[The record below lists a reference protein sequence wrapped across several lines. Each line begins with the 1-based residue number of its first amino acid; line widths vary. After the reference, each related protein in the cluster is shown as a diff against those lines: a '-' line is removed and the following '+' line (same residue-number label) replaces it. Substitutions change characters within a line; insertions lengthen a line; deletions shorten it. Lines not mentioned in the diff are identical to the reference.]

1 MRLAFFSSMAGSS
14 WGGSEELWSR
24 TAAHLARDGHDVFFN
39 CVRYRT
45 LPSQLTPLIAA
56 GAKGHLRSR
65 LRLGRGLK
73 RVLDRL
79 RLLRMQHSHW
89 VRRIRPDLVV
99 ISFSEHA
106 DNPQIA
112 LTCREL
118 GVPYVIM
125 VQAAGPHVWIE
136 SRSVDAYRAAY
147 QGARQCFF
155 VADDN
160 RCMVEANL
168 GVRLSAYR
176 VIDNP
181 LTVPIDA
188 APSWPETESGW
199 HLAYVARLHFPTKSQ
214 DLIARVLRQ
223 EKWRTR
229 PLTVTMW
236 GADDGFLERLTRLI
250 EMDGLGG
257 RLRYGGYSR
266 DIEQLWSRHHG
277 LLLPSRTEGSSLALL
292 EAMACRRVPIVT
304 QVGRAGELIDDG
316 RTGFIA
322 AAANVEL
329 VDRTLDRAWARR
341 HDWRKMGEAARDTIL
356 ERHSPSPEKDF
367 AAEILAAA

>member
-1 MRLAFFSSMAGSS
+1 MAGAS

-24 TAAHLARDGHDVFFN
+24 TAARLARDGHDVFFN
-39 CVRYRT
+39 CIRYRT
-45 LPSQLTPLIAA
+45 LPPQLTPLIAA
-56 GAKGHLRSR
+56 GAKGHFRSR

-73 RVLDRL
+73 RVLDSL

-89 VRRIRPDLVV
+89 IRRTHPDLVV

-136 SRSVDAYRAAY
+136 SRSVDAYRSAY
-147 QGARQCFF
+147 RGARQCFF

-168 GVRLSAYR
+168 GFRLPSHR
-176 VIDNP
+176 LIDNP
-181 LTVPIDA
+181 LTVRVDA

-214 DLIARVLRQ
+214 DLVARVLRQ
-223 EKWRTR
+223 EKWRAR

-236 GADDGFLERLTRLI
+236 GTDDGFLKRLTQLI
-250 EMDGLGG
+250 EMDGLEG
-257 RLRYGGYSR
+257 RLRYGGYTR

-292 EAMACRRVPIVT
+292 EAMACGRVPIAT
-304 QVGRAGELIDDG
+304 RVGRAGELIDDG
-316 RTGFIA
+316 VNGFIA
-322 AAANVEL
+322 AAATVEL
-329 VDRTLDRAWARR
+329 LDHTLDRAWARR
-341 HDWRKMGEAARDTIL
+341 HEWRTMGKAARDTIC
-356 ERHSPSPEKDF
+356 ERSSIAPEKNF
-367 AAEILAAA
+367 AAEILAIA